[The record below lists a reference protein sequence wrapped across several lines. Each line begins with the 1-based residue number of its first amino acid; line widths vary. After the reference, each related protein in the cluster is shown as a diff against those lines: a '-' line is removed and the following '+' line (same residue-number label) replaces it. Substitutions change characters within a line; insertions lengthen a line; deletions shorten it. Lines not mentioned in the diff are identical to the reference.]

1 MTTSIDHGLAPATAP
16 GRRGRVIV
24 LLALTAVAAAV
35 TAALPRIPQDAKYYQ
50 FADHRAFLGVP
61 NFFDVASN
69 VGFLVAGVMG
79 LALLA
84 RGRAVFADERRE
96 RPAYALFFAALVFV
110 SLGSTYHHL
119 APDVW
124 RLFWDRLPMAVAF
137 VVFLAAVIGERV
149 SVTAAHRLLWP
160 LAALGALST
169 VYWRWTEQQGA
180 GDLRLYGFVQFFP
193 LLAVPLIAL
202 FFPSRYTRGRDL
214 WVVLLL
220 YGLAKVAEMRDPQ
233 LLAAT
238 GGAVSGH
245 TLKHVLAAWALVWV
259 VRHLRERRLAA
270 A

>member
-1 MTTSIDHGLAPATAP
+1 MTTSIDHRLAPATAP
-16 GRRGRVIV
+16 GRRARVIF
-24 LLALTAVAAAV
+24 LIALTAVCALIAAV
-35 TAALPRIPQDAKYYQ
+35 LPRIPQDPKYYQ

-69 VGFLVAGVMG
+69 AGFLVVGVLG

-84 RGRAVFADERRE
+84 RGRSALFADPRE
-96 RPAYALFFAALVFV
+96 RAPYWVFFASIALV

-119 APDVW
+119 APDVY

-137 VVFLAAVIGERV
+137 VAFLAAVVAERV
-149 SVTAAHRLLWP
+149 SVTAGARLLWP
-160 LAALGALST
+160 LVLLGAGST
-169 VYWRWTEQQGA
+169 IYWRWTEQQGA

-202 FFPSRYTRGRDL
+202 LFPSRYTRGGDL
-214 WVVLLL
+214 WLVLLL
-220 YGLAKVAEMRDPQ
+220 YGLAKLAELLDPQ
-233 LLAAT
+233 ILAGT

-259 VRHLRERRLAA
+259 VRSLRERRAVAL
-270 A
+270 